1 MRESVLIVGGDSKV
15 GKSLGKYL
23 ANKNYDVYRTS
34 RNINKYSHKNNIFE
48 IDLENDKTF
57 NVLKNEKFDYIVF
70 CAGISSITNC
80 HDNPEL
86 AEKVNVI
93 NTVKLISIIAK
104 NCNKLIYL
112 SSSQVFS
119 KLNPQNI
126 GDYTNPITVYGRYK
140 LDVEDFIKNYELK
153 NIYIIRLSK
162 VFFKNDQLFST
173 WNWKIEKNL
182 KIDVCNNL
190 FLSPISEEQINE
202 KICLLFNSIIVSR
215 VVHLSATDKITY
227 ADLCRFYL
235 KNRNANLN
243 LLSIQVCKED
253 IRLGIR
259 PNLSSILLEPDFR
272 FKLNNS
278 FENIKSLVS

>member
-1 MRESVLIVGGDSKV
+1 MQESVLIVGGDSKV
-15 GKSLGKYL
+15 GKSLGNYL
-23 ANKNYDVYRTS
+23 SNKNYVVYRTS
-34 RNINKYSHKNNIFE
+34 RNIKEYIHKSNTFE

-57 NVLKNEKFDYIVF
+57 NVLKNKKFDYIVF
-70 CAGISSITNC
+70 CAGISSIKNC

-93 NTVKLISIIAK
+93 NTVKLISIIAN

-119 KLNPQNI
+119 ELNPQNV
-126 GDYTNPITVYGRYK
+126 GDCTNPITVYGRYK
-140 LDVEDFIKNYELK
+140 LDVEGFIKNYELK

-173 WNWKIEKNL
+173 WNLKIEKDL

-190 FLSPISEEQINE
+190 FLSPISEDQINE
-202 KICLLFNSIIVSR
+202 KICLLFNSILVGR

-227 ADLCRFYL
+227 VDLCRFYL
-235 KNRNANLN
+235 KNKNANLN

-259 PNLSSILLEPDFR
+259 PNLSSILVEPDSR
-272 FKLNNS
+272 FKLNKS